1 MEQSK
6 GEIKS
11 MTEPTLQ
18 IQRVLYEMK
27 EVRIHNTPYFL
38 SQNRYA
44 TNHIVSGGWRPAYF
58 YQTAACGGSDATRQI
73 RFLANDHGVP
83 VEGHG
88 IGQGKTHTY
97 FDGSG
102 RKRQSLCIA

>member
-1 MEQSK
+1 
-6 GEIKS
+6 